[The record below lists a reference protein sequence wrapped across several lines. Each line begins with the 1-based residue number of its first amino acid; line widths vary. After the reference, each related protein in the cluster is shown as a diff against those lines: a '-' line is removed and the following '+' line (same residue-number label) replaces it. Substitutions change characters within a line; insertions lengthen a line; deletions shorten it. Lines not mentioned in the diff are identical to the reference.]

1 MNEPLKP
8 KQELVIWNLL
18 ITGDEPMMSKVKPGL
33 SPSER
38 SALVQTGLI
47 RLEKRGQAKH
57 LVLEDKAWDWVSER
71 IGSED
76 FTVKFPTTATTAIPV
91 FQTLLVKLGRY
102 LRSHNIPIVE
112 LLTDSASAK
121 VSSEPSPAELP
132 KPESLQAEIRKAYA
146 QASQNSA
153 GLGIRLKQLRQ
164 HFEHVKPQD
173 LDDALRSMQRSGE
186 IYLMSMEDP
195 QDIGPEDEQAAVD
208 LGDGEKRYFIYIKQ

>member
-33 SPSER
+33 NPTER
-38 SALVQTGLI
+38 RTLVNTGLI

-76 FTVKFPTTATTAIPV
+76 FTVKFPATATTAIPV
-91 FQTLLVKLGRY
+91 FQTLLMKLGHY
-102 LRSHNIPIVE
+102 LRSHNIPIAD
-112 LLTDSASAK
+112 LLADSASTE
-121 VSSEPSPAELP
+121 VSIEPPPAEIP
-132 KPESLQAEIRKAYA
+132 KPDSLKDEIRKAYA

-164 HFEHVKPQD
+164 HFKPVEPQS

-186 IYLMSMEDP
+186 IYLMPMEYP
-195 QDIGPEDEQAAVD
+195 QDIGPEDEQAAID
-208 LGDGEKRYFIYIKQ
+208 LGDGEKRYFIYIQN